1 MAETT
6 ADVRRDI
13 ELTRD
18 RLSETLQQLEQKTN
32 VMQIVRDHPWPAL
45 AAAVGAGVL
54 LSGSGTD
61 IKAAAATATAT
72 RGASSRLGTV
82 LDDVVANLMGGLS
95 VAFQDR
101 VESLVNELKEAIGA
115 PTSPGGSTSGRGLMG
130 SASPASAAGA
140 TGAAGSAGSSS
151 GASFDRS
158 GFAGGAASGTGGSSG
173 AWAPQSASSD
183 DRPSGPLGDTAGS
196 SGPLGSTVGADAGR
210 SASTSSYS
218 TRAD

>member
-45 AAAVGAGVL
+45 AAAVGVGVL

-82 LDDVVANLMGGLS
+82 LDDIVASLMTGLS
-95 VAFQDR
+95 GAFQDR
-101 VESLVNELKEAIGA
+101 VEGLVNELKEAIGA
-115 PTSPGGSTSGRGLMG
+115 PTSSGGSTARSLAD
-130 SASPASAAGA
+130 S
-140 TGAAGSAGSSS
+140 TGSAGSMGTPASAGSTSAPSS
-151 GASFDRS
+151 FGRA
-158 GFAGGAASGTGGSSG
+158 GFAAGGATGESSG
-173 AWAPQSASSD
+173 AWAPQTASSD
-183 DRPSGPLGDTAGS
+183 DRLTGTAGDIAAS
-196 SGPLGSTVGADAGR
+196 SGGSLASTVGTNAGG
-210 SASTSSYS
+210 SAGAGGYS